1 MKKTLFSI
9 TSLALSALLFP
20 MQGAAQG
27 TNAFK
32 GHELFDTYC
41 FVCHGTSGKGDGP
54 LAAKLEKVPA
64 NLTDKVRMS
73 KRSDKDLFN
82 IVKGTDTHKI
92 NGIMPQWGLVLSDP
106 DINALVAY
114 LKFLGNSPEAL
125 PGDPHLGKS
134 VYARSCSACHGVHGR
149 GDGVMANILPAKPAD
164 HTHSG
169 AVSEMD
175 NQTLMMTISL
185 GKGGYMPGWS
195 QILSAEE
202 IAAVASY
209 IRLLSY

>member
-1 MKKTLFSI
+1 MKKILI
-9 TSLALSALLFP
+9 TVITLALSALLVP
-20 MQGAAQG
+20 LQAAAQG

-54 LAAKLEKVPA
+54 LAPKLQKVPA
-64 NLTDKVRMS
+64 NLTDKARMS

-82 IVKGTDTHKI
+82 IVKGTDTHSI

-106 DINALVAY
+106 DINAVVAY
-114 LKFLGNSPEAL
+114 LKFLSHSPEAL
-125 PGDPHLGKS
+125 PGDPHLGQS
-134 VYARSCSACHGVHGR
+134 IYARSCSACHGVHGR

-164 HTHSG
+164 HTQAG
-169 AVSEMD
+169 EVSKMD
-175 NQTLMMTISL
+175 NQTLLMTISL

-195 QILSAEE
+195 QQLSAEE